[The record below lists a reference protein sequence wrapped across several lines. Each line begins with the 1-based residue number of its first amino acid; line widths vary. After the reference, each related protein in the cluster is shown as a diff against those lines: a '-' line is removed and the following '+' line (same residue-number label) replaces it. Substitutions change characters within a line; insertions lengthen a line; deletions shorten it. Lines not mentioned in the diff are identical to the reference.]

1 MISKGRL
8 KKRPLRYIINKDK
21 IRRDSREMKRY
32 TPETDRSDKRHRR
45 NNAVN
50 IVLFLLLL
58 VLVIVCLCVGK
69 YSISPGEC
77 LHILSGKIFNF
88 QADWD
93 KMDEK
98 LLLGVRLPRTL
109 AAVIVGA
116 ALSLS
121 GAVYQGIFKN
131 PLVSPDF
138 LGVSS
143 GACVGAAAAILLSM
157 SAGFIQVFAFAGGI
171 AAVALTVMIPKAMRS
186 DSNIMLVLAGIIVSG
201 AMSSV
206 LGFIKYIADPD
217 TELAA
222 ITYWQLGSFAYVDKQ
237 ALLGILPLSAAAAA
251 ILLAM
256 SWWINILSLGEQ
268 EARSLGANITLLRGT
283 CIICSTVL
291 TAGAVCISGT
301 IGWIGLV
308 IPHFGRMIAG
318 SDNRTLLPATCF
330 IGGIFM
336 LVVDTVTRM
345 IGPAEMPISI
355 LTGIIGAP
363 FYAWLLYRQRMN
375 IR

>member
-45 NNAVN
+45 NSAVN

-77 LHILSGKIFNF
+77 LHVLSGKIFNF

-157 SAGFIQVFAFAGGI
+157 SAGFIQVLAFAGGI

>member
-8 KKRPLRYIINKDK
+8 KKRPLRYIINKDI

-32 TPETDRSDKRHRR
+32 TPETDRSDKQHRR
-45 NNAVN
+45 NSAVN

-157 SAGFIQVFAFAGGI
+157 SAGFIQVLAFAGGI

-283 CIICSTVL
+283 CIVCSTVL

>member
-8 KKRPLRYIINKDK
+8 KKRPLRYIINKDI

-45 NNAVN
+45 NSAVN

-157 SAGFIQVFAFAGGI
+157 SAGFIQVLAFAGGI

-283 CIICSTVL
+283 CIVCSTVL

>member
-45 NNAVN
+45 NSAVN

-109 AAVIVGA
+109 ADVIVGA

-157 SAGFIQVFAFAGGI
+157 SAGFIQVLAFAGGI

-256 SWWINILSLGEQ
+256 SWWINIISLGEQ